1 MKTQKIIKN
10 QIPISIDLHLKYR
23 CPNSECSNVHWVSL
37 NEAKTKNFK
46 VVCYCGTVFSPK
58 VVKKVKLQY
67 GQKKKVSHRTE
78 DSNTEIVQKQ
88 ETQPKKQI
96 PKDILEKAASILIQ
110 YGFTKNE
117 SQELIVE
124 TFNQYDII
132 DTTELVK
139 LALKTFGENQHGK

>member
-10 QIPISIDLHLKYR
+10 QTAVSIDLHLKYR

-37 NEAKTKNFK
+37 GEAKTKNFK

-67 GQKKKVSHRTE
+67 GQKKKPSRKIE
-78 DSNTEIVQKQ
+78 NSNTEIVQKQ

-96 PKDILEKAASILIQ
+96 PKDVLEKAASILIQ
-110 YGFTKNE
+110 YGFTKTE

-124 TFNQYDII
+124 TFNQHDII